1 MPVAIGVGRQE
12 ATALHDEHARVA
24 DLPGARLVGF
34 CPEAAL
40 EHGFVALAVG
50 EARAGGLDE
59 ADAAARLRAVLGFL
73 STHVRHDDCLMV
85 VDRSTKLIQICI
97 LRTLHA
103 VLLRN
108 AMCCVTRNP

>member
-34 CPEAAL
+34 RAEAAL

-85 VDRSTKLIQICI
+85 AD
-97 LRTLHA
+97 
-103 VLLRN
+103 
-108 AMCCVTRNP
+108 